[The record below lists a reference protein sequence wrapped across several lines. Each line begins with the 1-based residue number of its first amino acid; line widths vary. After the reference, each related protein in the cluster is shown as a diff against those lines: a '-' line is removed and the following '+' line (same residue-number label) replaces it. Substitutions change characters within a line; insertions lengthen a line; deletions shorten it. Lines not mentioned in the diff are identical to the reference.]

1 MYMTDVCCN
10 KKQCLNN
17 RKGWCSA
24 NAICIDGQCKSYAPP
39 NTLMSPRVG
48 KCHKE
53 RGKYKSN
60 NSIVL
65 K

>member
-1 MYMTDVCCN
+1 MTDVHCS

-17 RKGWCSA
+17 RKGWCA
-24 NAICIDGQCKSYAPP
+24 AHAICIDGQCKSYAPP
-39 NTLMSPRVG
+39 NTLIKSKCARVR
-48 KCHKE
+48 KE

-60 NSIVL
+60 NGNII